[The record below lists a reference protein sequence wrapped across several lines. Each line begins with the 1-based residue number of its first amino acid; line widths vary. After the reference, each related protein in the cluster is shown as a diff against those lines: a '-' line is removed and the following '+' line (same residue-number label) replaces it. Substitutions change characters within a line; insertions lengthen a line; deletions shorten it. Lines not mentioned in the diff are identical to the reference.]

1 MSETTTTT
9 RRISETAG
17 AATPALPYDPATL
30 KPHPL
35 AGQFDMIEDGDDG
48 GAAFEGLKAS
58 IARDGIK
65 VPIKMFNGQVL
76 DGRNRLKAALAV
88 GHKFT
93 ARDFELFLSTEADAR
108 AYVDAANIHR
118 RH

>member
-1 MSETTTTT
+1 MTKSETST
-9 RRISETAG
+9 
-17 AATPALPYDPATL
+17 LPTLPFDPATL
-30 KPHPL
+30 RPHPL

-58 IARDGIK
+58 IKAEGIK

-88 GHKFT
+88 GHQFRP
-93 ARDFELFLSTEADAR
+93 RDFDTFLGTDADAK
-108 AYVDAANIHR
+108 AS
-118 RH
+118 